1 MGSEMALEA
10 TFRQL
15 TVSLHKLHDE
25 LNTLH
30 VTMGDTP
37 HNDESALADGFENA
51 VLDMIGTLH
60 GARKSAVQACK
71 AADYPIDLDRAR
83 RALSI
88 CQERFHR
95 VEQLFSSEL
104 VSYEKLTEL
113 ARLGSERRAWIPWAS
128 TVKLGIEQCREPIEQ
143 TSRAL
148 AACWGELAERLG
160 MVNISMHATNV
171 GQQITSPKSKV
182 NDLEVEGVT

>member
-1 MGSEMALEA
+1 MALEA

-15 TVSLHKLHDE
+15 TVSLHKLHDG
-25 LNTLH
+25 LNALH

-37 HNDESALADGFENA
+37 HNDVSALADGLENA
-51 VLDMIGTLH
+51 VLDMMGTLH
-60 GARKSAVQACK
+60 EARRSAVQARK
-71 AADYPIDLDRAR
+71 AIGYPVDLERAR
-83 RALSI
+83 RALTL

-95 VEQLFSSEL
+95 VEQLFATEL

-113 ARLGSERRAWIPWAS
+113 ARLGSERRAWIPWTS
-128 TVKLGIEQCREPIEQ
+128 TVKLGIEQCRQPIEQ

-160 MVNISMHATNV
+160 MVNITMRATNV
-171 GQQITSPKSKV
+171 GQQISLSKSSAE
-182 NDLEVEGVT
+182 DREIEGVT